1 MDPAHP
7 WILPTRR
14 TSETTAHLVPPP
26 GKQLWYIQDRAKDMI
41 KAGKPIAGQPMNDAA
56 KNSGI
61 AYKQD

>member
-1 MDPAHP
+1 M
-7 WILPTRR
+7 
-14 TSETTAHLVPPP
+14 VPPP